1 MREIRRFFSRLLTF
15 FRADK
20 ADAEL
25 TREISAHLQL
35 LEDQF
40 IAKGMTPKEACDA
53 AKRAFVH
60 SRAND
65 AVARLRA
72 AVSATDPRLRL
83 SRVIRIDRHAENDA
97 QMAGFAI
104 KALGTIAA
112 VTLML
117 GAAGTYSLISFTLA
131 SRTREIGIRTAL
143 GAAPLRIVRGMLS
156 PAFMKVAVGIVLGSI
171 PGTVLIYSILDRG
184 TDYWIIAAVTAGV
197 ALFIIVVAMIS
208 CIWPVHRALK
218 IQPTEA
224 LRTT

>member
-72 AVSATDPRLRL
+72 AVGATDPRLRL
-83 SRVIRIDRHAENDA
+83 SRVMRVDRHAENDA
-97 QMAGFAI
+97 QMAGFAV

-117 GAAGTYSLISFTLA
+117 GAAGIYSLISFTLA

-143 GAAPLRIVRGMLS
+143 GATQVRIVRGMLS
-156 PAFMKVAVGIVLGSI
+156 PAFMKVGIGIVLGSI
-171 PGTVLIYSILDRG
+171 PGTVLIYAILERG
-184 TDYWIIAAVTAGV
+184 TDRIVAAVIAGV

-208 CIWPVHRALK
+208 CIWPVRRALK